1 MIYFFDNYE
10 AFSAEE
16 LADLLPAQRRAK
28 FGKLKKK
35 RDREN
40 CVISYLLLKK
50 ALKKYGIGTFET
62 AVGENGKPYLADGS
76 DVFFNISH
84 SDSGVAVVVDTAPVG
99 IDIQDI
105 VPVRDGVIE
114 RCFSQAEKDIISAS
128 PAPEREFT
136 KLWTLKESAVKYHG
150 ETVASLKKYSFE
162 ENKSIFTKYE
172 KTFTVHERKNLFI
185 SVCGERDFSDIIQV
199 TTKEE
204 LL

>member
-1 MIYFFDNYE
+1 MIYFFDNYDN
-10 AFSAEE
+10 FFAEDF
-16 LADLLPAQRRAK
+16 ADLLPVRRREK
-28 FGKLKKK
+28 FEKLKKK

-50 ALKKYGIGTFET
+50 ALGNLGICDFET
-62 AVGENGKPYLADGS
+62 AVGENGKPYLLNRPDI
-76 DVFFNISH
+76 FFNISH

-114 RCFSQAEKDIISAS
+114 RCFSQKEKDIIYASAT
-128 PAPEREFT
+128 PEREFT
-136 KLWTLKESAVKYHG
+136 KRWTLKESAVKYHG
-150 ETVASLKKYSFE
+150 ETVANLKDYSFE
-162 ENKSIFTKYE
+162 GAENIFAKYG
-172 KTFTVHERKNLFI
+172 KKFTVHERKNLFI

>member
-1 MIYFFDNYE
+1 MIYFFDDYFN
-10 AFSAEE
+10 FSAEDF
-16 LADLLPAQRRAK
+16 ADLLPAERREK
-28 FGKLKKK
+28 YEKLKKK

-50 ALKKYGIGTFET
+50 ALKNYGIGTFET
-62 AVGENGKPYLADGS
+62 AVGENGKPYLADIS
-76 DVFFNISH
+76 DIFFNISH
-84 SDSGVAVVVDTAPVG
+84 SDSGVAVAVDTAPVG

-114 RCFSQAEKDIISAS
+114 RCFSQEEKDIICTS
-128 PAPEREFT
+128 PTPEREFT
-136 KLWTLKESAVKYHG
+136 KRWALKESAVKCNG
-150 ETVASLKKYSFE
+150 ETVANLKDYSFE
-162 ENKSIFTKYE
+162 NSGTIFTKYE